1 MFQLPASLIIVSSI
15 PAKEVSQFMNRKL
28 RLSLLAFATVLL
40 FQCAAVKAN
49 VASGPITLN
58 VDATEAPRK
67 IFHARM
73 TIPVSPG
80 PLTLVY
86 PKWIPGEHGPTGPII
101 NLAGLRF
108 MAGGQTIPW
117 RRDDVEMYAFHLDV
131 PTGVNSLEASL
142 DFLSPTFAGGFT
154 AGASTTSH
162 LAIVTWN
169 QLVLYPD
176 GANIS
181 DVNFKA
187 NLSLP
192 AGWKFGTSLPVTN
205 QSANKISFDS
215 VSLERLVDSPVLAG
229 EYFLVIPLAANP
241 ANEIDIAADNPADLQ
256 VSPELTMSLKRVVS
270 EAVTLFGATHY
281 THYHFLLT
289 LSDHTAHFG
298 LEHHESNDSRV
309 AERALVDDV
318 YRAVSLSVLP
328 HEFVHSWNGKYRR
341 PAGLATPNY
350 QEPMKGELLWVYE
363 GLTEYLGNLLAAR
376 SGLWTPQQYRDAL
389 AQVAADLDHKPGRM
403 TRPLIDTTVAAQ
415 LLYNAPEEWTSIRRS
430 VDFYDEGWLIW
441 LDVDTKIREL
451 TNGAKSLD
459 DFCKRFHGAPSTPPM
474 VKTYTFDDVVAT
486 LNEVTPFDWRNFLQ
500 TRLDSTDFHA
510 PLGGIERGG
519 WKLGYQAKP
528 SAYLSDVESVRHGVE
543 LGYSIGLRL
552 HGDGLVGDVIEGSPA
567 SKAGIGP
574 GMKVVAVD
582 GKAYSAEILREAIK
596 SATDPKQR
604 RIDLLIDNEGHI
616 ENHQLTYGEGEKY
629 PVLERDTSKPD
640 TLSKIIAPLTWSR

>member
-1 MFQLPASLIIVSSI
+1 
-15 PAKEVSQFMNRKL
+15 MNRKL
-28 RLSLLAFATVLL
+28 RLSLLAAIAVLCL
-40 FQCAAVKAN
+40 HVPLVKAD
-49 VASGPITLN
+49 VARAPITLS

-73 TIPVSPG
+73 TIPVTAG

-101 NLAGLRF
+101 NLAGLKF
-108 MAGGQTIPW
+108 VGSGKTIPW

-131 PTGVNSLEASL
+131 PAGVKELEASL

-176 GANIS
+176 GANVA
-181 DVNFKA
+181 DVTFKPT
-187 NLSLP
+187 LSLP
-192 AGWKFGTSLPVTN
+192 AGWKYGTSLSVAKQAT
-205 QSANKISFDS
+205 NKIDFAP

-241 ANEIDIAADNPADLQ
+241 ENEIDIAADDQSDLAI
-256 VSPELTMSLKRVVS
+256 SPELTTALKRVVS

-309 AERALVDDV
+309 GERALVDEALRD
-318 YRAVSLSVLP
+318 VSLGVLP

-341 PAGLATPNY
+341 PAGLTTPNY

-363 GLTEYLGNLLAAR
+363 GLTEYLGNLLSAR
-376 SGLWTPQQYRDAL
+376 SGLWTPQQYRDQL
-389 AQVAADLDHKPGRM
+389 AEVAGDLDHKPGRM
-403 TRPLIDTTVAAQ
+403 TRPLIDTTIAAQ

-430 VDFYDEGWLIW
+430 VDFYDEGWLVW

-459 DFCKRFHGAPSTPPM
+459 DFCKRFHGAPSTSPM

-486 LNEVTPFDWRNFLQ
+486 LNEVAPFDWRNFLL
-500 TRLDSTDFHA
+500 TRLNSTDVHA
-510 PLGGIERGG
+510 PLGGIERSG
-519 WKLGYQAKP
+519 WKLAYQATP
-528 SAYLSDVESVRHGVE
+528 NGYLQDLQQVRQGAE

-552 HGDGLVGDVIEGSPA
+552 SSEGRIGDVIEGSPA
-567 SKAGIGP
+567 AKAGIGP
-574 GMKVVAVD
+574 GMKVVAVN
-582 GKAYSAEILREAIK
+582 GKAYSAEMLREAIK
-596 SATDPKQR
+596 ATTDPKQR
-604 RIDLLIDNEGHI
+604 RIDLLIDNEGHV
-616 ENHQLTYGEGEKY
+616 ENHPVVYGEGEKY
-629 PVLERDTSKPD
+629 PVLERDAAKAD
-640 TLSKIIAPLTWSR
+640 VLSKIIAPLTWSR